1 MKVKLPWPFEPPLI
15 CVLRVYEAHAN
26 MQDAKPKLLRGQ
38 FNRSR
43 LKSHT
48 VIILGDI

>member
-15 CVLRVYEAHAN
+15 CTRRVYEAQAN

-38 FNRSR
+38 FNHSR
-43 LKSHT
+43 LKCHT